1 MFRRR
6 SFAFVPAL
14 VLLVIDR
21 VFKIFFLTNPAVR
34 IGGDFLFNLVTLHF
48 ESNAGIAFGVMVP
61 RIFLLLLS
69 AIIIILVISFSVRSH
84 SAMVSGIGMLIAAG
98 AASNFFDRIRY
109 GAVIDY
115 IDVRWFTVLN
125 IADIMISVGAA
136 LLVLVLWRDD
146 KKMIQLDTS
155 KKIS

>member
-1 MFRRR
+1 MFRRKL
-6 SFAFVPAL
+6 FAFVPAL

-21 VFKIFFLTNPAVR
+21 AFKIFFLTNPAVR
-34 IGGDFLFNLVTLHF
+34 IGGDFLFNLVTLHL

-69 AIIIILVISFSVRSH
+69 AVIIILVISFSIGSRSIII
-84 SAMVSGIGMLIAAG
+84 SGIGMLIVAG

-125 IADIMISVGAA
+125 IADIMISIGAV

-146 KKMIQLDTS
+146 KKKIQLDTAT
-155 KKIS
+155 KIS

>member
-1 MFRRR
+1 
-6 SFAFVPAL
+6 
-14 VLLVIDR
+14 
-21 VFKIFFLTNPAVR
+21 
-34 IGGDFLFNLVTLHF
+34 
-48 ESNAGIAFGVMVP
+48 
-61 RIFLLLLS
+61 
-69 AIIIILVISFSVRSH
+69 
-84 SAMVSGIGMLIAAG
+84 MVSGIGMLIAAG